1 MRIFKRINNN
11 AVLAIENGMEVVVM
25 GNGIG
30 FSAKLDSEYVPREE
44 DKIFVLDSREKTR
57 HFAQL
62 VSEIPLEFI
71 GFTEEIIHYIRTS
84 LGEPLDSNIYIT
96 LTDHIYFAIKRQK
109 ENTQVAAIMLPE
121 MKLLYPKE
129 YAVAQNVVEKI
140 NSHYATQL
148 GDNEIGFILMHIL
161 NALSGEEN
169 SLNSLK
175 ILEIS
180 KFILDTVE
188 AASNRVYNKESIKYN
203 RFLVHVKFLTKR
215 IVYRET
221 ISQKNLDFLDAKF
234 RKGKEYK
241 VARVVADALKK
252 QYGVNLHQNEIDY
265 LAMHFLTIDTREGDS
280 E

>member
-11 AVLAIENGMEVVVM
+11 AVLAMEKGMEVVVM

-30 FSAKLDSEYVPREE
+30 FSAKLNSEYVPSET
-44 DKIFVLDSREKTR
+44 DKVFVLDTREKTR

-62 VSEIPLEFI
+62 VAEIPLEFI

-84 LGEPLDSNIYIT
+84 LGKSLDSNIYIT

-109 ENTQVAAIMLPE
+109 ENQQVAAIMLPE
-121 MKLLYPKE
+121 MKLLYPTE
-129 YAVAQNVVEKI
+129 YVIAQNVVSKI
-140 NSHYATQL
+140 NNHYGTQL

-180 KFILDTVE
+180 KFILDNVE
-188 AASNRVYNKESIKYN
+188 AASNCVYNKESIKYS
-203 RFLVHVKFLTKR
+203 RFLVHVKFLAKR
-215 IVYRET
+215 IVYREM

-241 VARVVADALKK
+241 VAKVVAEALKK

-265 LAMHFLTIDTREGDS
+265 LAMHFLTIDTREEDR

>member
-11 AVLAIENGMEVVVM
+11 AVLAMEQGKEVIVM
-25 GNGIG
+25 GKGIG
-30 FSAKLDSEYVPREE
+30 FSARLDSEYAPNAE
-44 DKIFVLDSREKTR
+44 DKIFVLNSREKTR

-62 VSEIPLEFI
+62 VSEIPLDFI
-71 GFTEEIIHYIRTS
+71 AFTEEIINYIQTS

-109 ENTQVAAIMLPE
+109 ENKQVAAIMLPE

-129 YAVAQNVVEKI
+129 YKVAQRVVEKI
-140 NSHYATQL
+140 NTHYGTQL

-180 KFILDTVE
+180 KFILDTVGK
-188 AASNRVYNKESIKYN
+188 ASDRSYDTESIKYN
-203 RFLVHVKFLTKR
+203 RFLVHVKFLAKR
-215 IVYRET
+215 IVYREM
-221 ISQKNLDFLDAKF
+221 ISQKDLNFLDAKF

-241 VARVVADALKK
+241 VAKRVAEALKK
-252 QYGVNLHQNEIDY
+252 QYGVNLHQNEVDY
-265 LAMHFLTIDTREGDS
+265 LAMHFLTIDSREGDA
-280 E
+280 